1 MYFSEFQNKL
11 KNQGDNRIYEKKT
24 QYYKSLKNCDRIQ
37 ERLRKKEEIIFEKR
51 TKLQIAQGLINTA
64 AKRKHK

>member
-1 MYFSEFQNKL
+1 MK
-11 KNQGDNRIYEKKT
+11 KKT